1 MGYVKIF
8 IIPEGCS
15 FLDQD
20 RNVDTFLTSR
30 IYKVFECMNLRISDV
45 NFDTGMLTVHGG
57 KGKKGRTVLLPENS
71 LD

>member
-1 MGYVKIF
+1 
-8 IIPEGCS
+8 
-15 FLDQD
+15 
-20 RNVDTFLTSR
+20 
-30 IYKVFECMNLRISDV
+30 MNLRISDV